1 MRIALRN
8 LCVVAVTFLLM
19 CCKDMS
25 NSPIIQVK
33 DVREVDYFNKTGDVI
48 EGTFIR
54 EIMGGQGITICDTL
68 LFAFTSNPEGMLEVY
83 SVNNLQH
90 KLASLCKRGRAE
102 NEISMLSIAQVYK
115 KDNHYYM
122 LLEDA
127 FVRFC
132 EIDITESLEKGYTVV
147 TRTKMRQFNQLGHA
161 IFLNND
167 IDYALD
173 YIPRYYHPEIEDDTK
188 YPHVKYTL
196 VKGDKHTELKFFNAP
211 TQVADEGFV
220 DDPYYGG
227 VEKHPSKNI
236 VVNYF
241 SYMDYILFMDFDK
254 NHNFVVHQQGATTH
268 EDLYINKEP
277 WIRTFTSCL
286 PTEEYVFIF
295 YRDGEYANILQE
307 DNTWHPEL
315 LVFDW
320 EGNYIKGFKMDRNSI
335 SLAYDEK
342 NKTLYT
348 FTTQKEQLYAYDLS
362 GLLP

>member
-25 NSPIIQVK
+25 NSPLLQVK
-33 DVREVDYFNKTGDVI
+33 DVREVDYLNKTGDVI
-48 EGTFIR
+48 EGTFVR
-54 EIMGGQGITICDTL
+54 EIMGGEQIMIYDTL
-68 LFAFTSNPEGMLEVY
+68 LFVSTSNPEGLLEIY
-83 SVNNLQH
+83 SINNTLN
-90 KLASLCKRGRAE
+90 KLGSFCKRGRAQ
-102 NEISMLSIAQVYK
+102 NEMTLIELVQPFT
-115 KDNHYYM
+115 KDGHQF
-122 LLEDA
+122 LLIVDG
-127 FVRFC
+127 FMKMC
-132 EIDITESLEKGYTVV
+132 EMDVTSSLEQGSAVI
-147 TRTKMRQFNQLGHA
+147 TRTKMRPFYQSGKVAF
-161 IFLNND
+161 INND
-167 IDYALD
+167 IDNTLD
-173 YIPRYYHPEIEDDTK
+173 YIPRYNNPEIEDNTK
-188 YPHVKYTL
+188 EIRSKYTL
-196 VKGDKHTELKFFNAP
+196 LKGDEQTELKFFKAP
-211 TQVADEGFV
+211 TLVSDYGFV
-220 DDPYYGG
+220 DEPYMGG
-227 VEKHPSKNI
+227 ISRHPSKNI

-241 SYMDYILFMDFDK
+241 SYMNYLLFMDFDK
-254 NHNFVVHQQGATTH
+254 NHYFAVHQKGSTTH
-268 EDLYINKEP
+268 EDLYVNQDP

-320 EGNYIKGFKMDRNSI
+320 EGNYIKGFKMDRNS
-335 SLAYDEK
+335 STLAYDEK